1 MKILFSAFFIFFVTY
16 TECQTG
22 EYFSSEQKIV
32 LANFVTTNLKETKPT
47 YFAFQITKTLQ
58 YSYFYMRDAPRAY
71 PQNKKKTWSKGYT
84 IIQSGNNV
92 ISCKDL
98 NGNFVDFVFDEFSAQ
113 PSITMKI
120 YKGNKL
126 AKEIIYFI
134 N

>member
-16 TECQTG
+16 TECQRG

-32 LANFVTTNLKETKPT
+32 LANFVITNLKETKPT
-47 YFAFQITKTLQ
+47 YLSLHSLLQ
-58 YSYFYMRDAPRAY
+58 EFWTSDAPCEY
-71 PQNKKKTWSKGYT
+71 PQNKKKTWSKSYS
-84 IIQSGNNV
+84 IIKSGNNV

-126 AKEIIYFI
+126 AKEVIYFI